1 MIRLLGVTIHDPD
14 VVFTDLGLALLAAF
28 FAWRLWTGRA
38 AELPRLGAILMAAL
52 ASAAF
57 WGAIFHA
64 FFPRQTST
72 TAGYIAWMPVALS
85 VVAAAATM
93 VDLALRVIVP
103 GLAPPRGRA
112 IVAVY
117 ALGFAGVV
125 FLVDESF
132 TSIVLFYV
140 PALVLFLLGAGLHAI
155 RTRSR
160 GWSSITLGLLISVG
174 AALLQQARLAIHV
187 EYFDHNA
194 VYHVLQGIALGF
206 LYLGFRGVPES
217 RSVYATGGNPAPRP
231 G

>member
-1 MIRLLGVTIHDPD
+1 VIRLLGLTIHDPD

-28 FAWRLWTGRA
+28 FAWRLWTGRTGV
-38 AELPRLGAILMAAL
+38 LPRLGAVLMAAL

-64 FFPRQTST
+64 FFPGQTST
-72 TAGYIAWMPVALS
+72 APGYIAWMPVALS
-85 VVAAAATM
+85 IGAAAATM

-103 GLAPPRGRA
+103 GLAPRSRRA

-117 ALGFAGVV
+117 AAGFAAVV

-140 PALVLFLLGAGLHAI
+140 PALVLFLLGARLQTI
-155 RTRSR
+155 RTHDR
-160 GWSSITLGLLISVG
+160 GWRLITVGLLITVG
-174 AALLQQARLAIHV
+174 AALLQQAKLAIHV

-194 VYHVLQGIALGF
+194 VYHVLQGIALAF
-206 LYLGFRGVPES
+206 LYVGFREVPES